1 MHILELNKPFELD
14 GVTYDAV
21 TLQLPKSISTQ
32 QKSAFI
38 RFKSFLEH
46 ADRKAQFAMAEKAGV
61 LADIA
66 SRETAA
72 KEVVTQDDG
81 EKVTAEVAQMMVMY
95 PLSDENFISKLYESF
110 CELRKLVKSIVQYDG
125 ENLTDLAF
133 HEIDFNDTLNIA
145 ATFSVVF
152 IKS

>member
-21 TLQLPKSISTQ
+21 TLQLPDSISKQ
-32 QKSAFI
+32 QKSALVK
-38 RFKSFLEH
+38 FKSFIEH
-46 ADRKAQFAMAEKAGV
+46 ADRKAQFAMAEKAGL

-66 SRETAA
+66 SRETT
-72 KEVVTQDDG
+72 KEAVTQDDG

-95 PLSDENFISKLYESF
+95 PLSDKNFIFELYESF
-110 CELRKLVKSIVQYDG
+110 CELRKLVKPIIQYDG
-125 ENLTDLAF
+125 DNLTDLAF
-133 HEIDFNDTLNIA
+133 DGIDFNDILNVA

>member
-1 MHILELNKPFELD
+1 MHILELKKPFELD

-21 TLQLPKSISTQ
+21 TLQLPESISKQ
-32 QKSAFI
+32 QKSALVK
-38 RFKSFLEH
+38 FKSFIEH

-66 SRETAA
+66 SRETT

-95 PLSDENFISKLYESF
+95 PLSDKNFIFELYESF
-110 CELRKLVKSIVQYDG
+110 IELRKLVKPIIQYDG
-125 ENLTDLAF
+125 ENLNDLAF
-133 HEIDFNDTLNIA
+133 EGIDFNDLLNIA

>member
-1 MHILELNKPFELD
+1 MHILELKKPFELD

-21 TLQLPKSISTQ
+21 TLQLPESISKQ
-32 QKSAFI
+32 QKSALVK
-38 RFKSFLEH
+38 FKSFIEH

-66 SRETAA
+66 SRETT

-95 PLSDENFISKLYESF
+95 PLSDKNFIFELYESF
-110 CELRKLVKSIVQYDG
+110 IELRKLVKPIIQYDG

-133 HEIDFNDTLNIA
+133 EGIDFNDLLNIA

>member
-1 MHILELNKPFELD
+1 MHILELKKPFELD

-21 TLQLPKSISTQ
+21 TLQLPESISKQ
-32 QKSAFI
+32 QKSALVK
-38 RFKSFLEH
+38 FKSFIEH

-66 SRETAA
+66 SRETT
-72 KEVVTQDDG
+72 KEVVTQDDA

-95 PLSDENFISKLYESF
+95 PLSDKNFIFELYESF
-110 CELRKLVKSIVQYDG
+110 CELRKLVKPIIQYDG

-133 HEIDFNDTLNIA
+133 EGIDFNDLLNIA

>member
-1 MHILELNKPFELD
+1 MHILELKKPFELD

-21 TLQLPKSISTQ
+21 TLQLPESISKQ
-32 QKSAFI
+32 QKSALVK
-38 RFKSFLEH
+38 FKSFIEH

-66 SRETAA
+66 SRETTT

-81 EKVTAEVAQMMVMY
+81 DKVTAEVAQMMVMY
-95 PLSDENFISKLYESF
+95 PLSDKNFIFELYESF
-110 CELRKLVKSIVQYDG
+110 CELRKLVKPIIKYDG

-133 HEIDFNDTLNIA
+133 DGIDFNDLLNIA